1 MSVLPVRPS
10 NVAIAAIR
18 SPTNVKAAKD
28 QLAVFNFEHTG
39 AIFVTNILNIKVRNI
54 SSAMKIAG

>member
-1 MSVLPVRPS
+1 M
-10 NVAIAAIR
+10 
-18 SPTNVKAAKD
+18 
-28 QLAVFNFEHTG
+28 FNFEHTA